1 MSIAGVAGLS
11 QALAGLGSTTGE
23 QGVSVARSGT
33 PPVATGGTTGTNQ
46 TTDNTNATTTKPPTS
61 VAISVSSATVGSSFG
76 STTTTTFTT
85 YSNGST
91 QSVVHDA
98 EGQLVSVTTTPP
110 SPPTNGTAGD
120 PGLIV
125 DAQA

>member
-1 MSIAGVAGLS
+1 MSIGGVAGLS
-11 QALAGLGSTTGE
+11 QALAGLGSTTCE
-23 QGVSVARSGT
+23 QGVSVARSST
-33 PPVATGGTTGTNQ
+33 PPVATGGSTGTNQ
-46 TTDNTNATTTKPPTS
+46 TTDATTAPTPKPPTS

-76 STTTTTFTT
+76 STPTFTT

-91 QSVVHDA
+91 QAVVHDA